1 MLPIPHPCA
10 TLQQGINLR
19 PGLPQGWLLEQR
31 HPHRFLLD
39 AQLALHSAAGQV
51 VAEALL
57 QGGVGGVALDGSDSL
72 QGMAE
77 AAGGLGGHR

>member
-1 MLPIPHPCA
+1 
-10 TLQQGINLR
+10 
-19 PGLPQGWLLEQR
+19 
-31 HPHRFLLD
+31 
-39 AQLALHSAAGQV
+39 LHSAAGQV

-57 QGGVGGVALDGSDSL
+57 QGGVGGVTLDGSDSL